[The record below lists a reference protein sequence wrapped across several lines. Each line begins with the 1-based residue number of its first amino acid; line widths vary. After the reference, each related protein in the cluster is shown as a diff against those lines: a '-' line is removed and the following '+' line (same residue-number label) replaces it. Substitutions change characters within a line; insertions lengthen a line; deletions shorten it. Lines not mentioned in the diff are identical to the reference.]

1 MHCER
6 LQHLLRRGGLRV
18 GLRGRLR
25 RCSRW
30 LGRFGRRKIGA
41 SEVCVIQSSAKEIN
55 ALHLRILQH
64 ETSHT
69 RKASDERAGASGAG
83 RGFEACGVT
92 RPSSPACT
100 RTYSTRHRRHAR
112 RQMNEPALEWE
123 GAVVRGLWGH
133 SASIPCM
140 LACLQHEISQAREGV
155 RRTSWCQWGIARVR
169 GLWRHE
175 ACIPCIFAILQH
187 ETSQA
192 RGVRRTS
199 WCQWGIA
206 RVRGQW
212 RHEAFIPCM
221 LACLQHETS
230 QARGVR

>member
-140 LACLQHEISQAREGV
+140 FAFLQHKTSQAREASDEGAYA
-155 RRTSWCQWGIARVR
+155 SGAGR
-169 GLWRHE
+169 GFE
-175 ACIPCIFAILQH
+175 ACGVTGLPSSACSHPCNTRH
-187 ETSQA
+187 RTHA
-192 RGVRRTS
+192 RR
-199 WCQWGIA
+199 Q
-206 RVRGQW
+206 
-212 RHEAFIPCM
+212 
-221 LACLQHETS
+221 
-230 QARGVR
+230 